1 MNPIPV
7 LSASEAAAWDAAART
22 QYRVPSRVLMET
34 AGRAVAQV
42 LVAELPHAVT
52 GGAGGAGGAGGGGG
66 GGVLIAAGAGNN
78 GGDGWVIARAL
89 HATGIPV
96 WVAGVDPKTD
106 DAIDNRALARLDG
119 VRELGRGEA
128 WPQTAVAVDALL
140 GTGAAGPAK
149 GDVLA
154 LAQRLVEYGAPILA
168 VDGPTGLDLTSG
180 EAHGPVHAR
189 LTVTFGGPRRGHLLA
204 REWCGKVVVVD
215 IGFPRPLPDAVWPV
229 LVTDAWAAE
238 RLPRLAP
245 TMHKGDR
252 GRVCVI
258 GGADGMSGAALHAAR
273 AALAAGA
280 GLVKLVAA
288 RETIVAAQANLP
300 DLLTVES
307 SFSEKLE
314 PAVAEAIDWADAVV
328 VGPGLGR
335 EPRDARKAFL
345 AAVLSRRSVPTVL
358 DADALH
364 LVTPES
370 LVPSPKALV
379 LTPHLGEFRA
389 LAGDALADEAA
400 NDRWSAAARAAAKL
414 KCTVLLKGVPTVIAD
429 LRGPEHVVASGNP
442 GLATGGSGDLLAGFI
457 GAFLAR
463 DITPAEA
470 AALGAHALGRA
481 AEQGA
486 RQWTARSLRPAD
498 VLAALPDVWRAWK
511 DVRPGRPPVLVE
523 LEAPE
528 TA

>member
-1 MNPIPV
+1 VNPIPV

-42 LVAELPHAVT
+42 LV
-52 GGAGGAGGAGGGGG
+52 GAISDASA
-66 GGVLIAAGAGNN
+66 GGVLVAAGAGNN

-89 HATGIPV
+89 HAVGIPV
-96 WVAGVDPKTD
+96 WVASVDPKTD
-106 DAIDNRALARLDG
+106 DAIDNRALARVDG
-119 VRELGRGEA
+119 VRELGREEA
-128 WPQTAVAVDALL
+128 WPKAAVAVDALL

-154 LAQRLVEYGAPILA
+154 LAERLAAYGAPILA

-180 EAHGPVHAR
+180 EAHGPVRAQ

-215 IGFPRPLPDAVWPV
+215 IGFPPPDSAWPV
-229 LVTDAWAAE
+229 LVTDKWAAE

-245 TMHKGDR
+245 QMHKGDR

-288 RETIVAAQANLP
+288 RETIAAAQASLP
-300 DLLTVES
+300 DVLTVES
-307 SFSEKLE
+307 ALGEAPEPQVLE
-314 PAVAEAIDWADAVV
+314 AVDWADAVV
-328 VGPGLGR
+328 LGPGLGR
-335 EPRDARKAFL
+335 EPRQARASFV
-345 AAVLSRRSVPTVL
+345 AAVVSRRPVPTVI

-364 LVTPES
+364 VFRAD
-370 LVPSPKALV
+370 VPTDSRALV
-379 LTPHLGEFRA
+379 CTPHLGEFRA
-389 LAGDALADEAA
+389 LVGDGLADEAA
-400 NDRWSAAARAAAKL
+400 NDRWSAAARAATKL

-429 LRGPEHVVASGNP
+429 LRGPEQVVASGNP

-463 DITPAEA
+463 GTAPAEA

-511 DVRPGRPPVLVE
+511 DVGPHRPPVLVE

-528 TA
+528 VL

>member
-1 MNPIPV
+1 VNPIPV
-7 LSASEAAAWDAAART
+7 LSASEAAAWDSQART
-22 QYRVPSRVLMET
+22 QYRIPSRVLMET

-42 LVAELPHAVT
+42 LVSEFRNVVS
-52 GGAGGAGGAGGGGG
+52 

-78 GGDGWVIARAL
+78 GGDGWVVARAL
-89 HATGIPV
+89 HAAGIPV
-96 WVAGVDPKTD
+96 WVVAVDPKTD

-119 VRELGRGEA
+119 VRELGREEA
-128 WPQTAVAVDALL
+128 WPQATVAVDSLL
-140 GTGAAGPAK
+140 GTGAVGPAK

-154 LAQRLVEYGAPILA
+154 LAQRLIEYGAPILA

-180 EAHGPVHAR
+180 EAHGPVRAQI
-189 LTVTFGGPRRGHLLA
+189 TVTFGGPRRGHLLA

-215 IGFPRPLPDAVWPV
+215 IGFPPPDAAWPV

-238 RLPRLAP
+238 LLPRLAP
-245 TMHKGDR
+245 QMHKGDR
-252 GRVCVI
+252 GRVCVV

-288 RETIVAAQANLP
+288 RETIAAAQASLP
-300 DLLTVES
+300 DVLTVES
-307 SFSEKLE
+307 TLGEDLD
-314 PAVAEAIDWADAVV
+314 PAAAEALEWADAVV
-328 VGPGLGR
+328 LGPGLGR
-335 EPRDARKAFL
+335 ETAREQFVAQ
-345 AAVLSRRSVPTVL
+345 VLSRRAVPTVI

-364 LVTPES
+364 YFKGQVNRP
-370 LVPSPKALV
+370 VV
-379 LTPHLGEFRA
+379 CTPHLGEFRA
-389 LAGDALADEAA
+389 LASDALADEAA

-414 KCTVLLKGVPTVIAD
+414 RCTVLLKGVPTVIAD

-463 DITPAEA
+463 GTAPAEA

-481 AEQGA
+481 AESGA

-511 DVRPGRPPVLVE
+511 EVRPVGPPILVE
-523 LEAPE
+523 LEAPDV
-528 TA
+528 A

>member
-7 LSASEAAAWDAAART
+7 LSAGEAAAWDSAART
-22 QYRVPSRVLMET
+22 QYRIPSRVLMET

-42 LVAELPHAVT
+42 LVAELPDALP
-52 GGAGGAGGAGGGGG
+52 
-66 GGVLIAAGAGNN
+66 GGVLVAAGAGNN
-78 GGDGWVIARAL
+78 GGDGWVLARAL
-89 HATGIPV
+89 HAAGVPV
-96 WVAGVDPKTD
+96 WVSALDPKTD

-119 VRELGRGEA
+119 VRELGREEA
-128 WPQTAVAVDALL
+128 WPQATVAVDALL

-154 LAQRLVEYGAPILA
+154 LAQRVTDYGAPILA
-168 VDGPTGLDLTSG
+168 IDGPTGLDLTSG
-180 EAHGPVHAR
+180 EAHGPIHAR
-189 LTVTFGGPRRGHLLA
+189 ITVTFGGPRRGHLLQ

-215 IGFPRPLPDAVWPV
+215 IGFPPADTAWPL
-229 LVTDAWAAE
+229 LVTDNWAAE

-245 TMHKGDR
+245 QMHKGDR
-252 GRVCVI
+252 GRVCIV

-288 RETIVAAQANLP
+288 RETIAAAQASLP

-307 SFSEKLE
+307 SLGEELE
-314 PAVAEAIDWADAVV
+314 PAVAEAVEWADAVV
-328 VGPGLGR
+328 LGPGIGR
-335 EPRDARKAFL
+335 EPRDARAHFVS
-345 AAVLSRRSVPTVL
+345 AVLSRRPVPTVI

-364 LVTPES
+364 VFRAD
-370 LVPSPKALV
+370 VPTGSRALV
-379 LTPHLGEFRA
+379 CTPHLGEFRA
-389 LAGDALADEAA
+389 LAGDAMADEAA

-463 DITPAEA
+463 GTAPAEA

-511 DVRPGRPPVLVE
+511 SLKPGTPPVLVE
-523 LEAPE
+523 LEAPDLW
-528 TA
+528 

>member
-1 MNPIPV
+1 MNPVPV
-7 LSASEAAAWDAAART
+7 LAASDAAAWDSLART

-34 AGRAVAQV
+34 AGRAAALV
-42 LVAELPHAVT
+42 LLAEFPAAT
-52 GGAGGAGGAGGGGG
+52 S
-66 GGVLIAAGAGNN
+66 GGVLVVAGAGNN
-78 GGDGWVIARAL
+78 GGDGWVLARAL
-89 HATGIPV
+89 HAAGIPV
-96 WVAGVDPKTD
+96 WVAAVDPKTD
-106 DAIDNRALARLDG
+106 DAIDNRALARVDG
-119 VRELGRGEA
+119 VRELSRDEA
-128 WPQTAVAVDALL
+128 WPQSAVAVDALL

-154 LAQRLVEYGAPILA
+154 LAERLAAYGAPILA
-168 VDGPTGLDLTSG
+168 MDGPTGLDLTSG
-180 EAHGPVHAR
+180 EAHGAIHAQV
-189 LTVTFGGPRRGHLLA
+189 TVTFGGPRRGHLLA

-215 IGFPRPLPDAVWPV
+215 IGFPPPDAAWPL
-229 LVTDAWAAE
+229 LVTDRWAAQ
-238 RLPRLAP
+238 RLPRLAVP
-245 TMHKGDR
+245 MHKGDR
-252 GRVCVI
+252 GRVCVV

-288 RETIVAAQANLP
+288 RETIAAAQASLP
-300 DLLTVES
+300 DVLTVES
-307 SFSEKLE
+307 ALGESLE
-314 PAVAEAIDWADAVV
+314 PAVIEAVEWADAVV
-328 VGPGLGR
+328 IGPGLGR
-335 EPRDARKAFL
+335 EPRDARTSFVAD
-345 AAVLSRRSVPTVL
+345 ALSRRPVPTVL
-358 DADALH
+358 DADALY
-364 LVTPES
+364 LITPES
-370 LVPSPKALV
+370 LAPKPRPLV

-429 LRGPEHVVASGNP
+429 LRGPAHVVASGNP

-463 DITPAEA
+463 GTAPAEA

-481 AEQGA
+481 AEHGA

-498 VLAALPDVWRAWK
+498 VLAALPDIWRAWR
-511 DVRPGRPPVLVE
+511 DVKPSRPPVLVE

-528 TA
+528 VA

>member
-7 LSASEAAAWDAAART
+7 LSASEAAAWDTAART

-34 AGRAVAQV
+34 AGRATVQV
-42 LVAELPHAVT
+42 LVAELPDAIT
-52 GGAGGAGGAGGGGG
+52 GG
-66 GGVLIAAGAGNN
+66 GGVLVAAGAGNN

-89 HATGIPV
+89 HAAGIPV
-96 WVAGVDPKTD
+96 WVAAVDPKTD

-119 VRELGRGEA
+119 VRELGREEA
-128 WPQTAVAVDALL
+128 WPKASVAVDALL

-149 GDVLA
+149 GEVLA
-154 LAQRLVEYGAPILA
+154 LAERLAAYGAPILA

-189 LTVTFGGPRRGHLLA
+189 ITVTFGGPRRGHLLA

-215 IGFPRPLPDAVWPV
+215 IGFPPPDTAWPL
-229 LVTDAWAAE
+229 LVTDTWAAA

-245 TMHKGDR
+245 QMHKGDR
-252 GRVCVI
+252 GRVCVV

-288 RETIVAAQANLP
+288 RETIAAAQASLP
-300 DLLTVES
+300 DVLTVES
-307 SFSEKLE
+307 ALGETLE
-314 PAVAEAIDWADAVV
+314 AGVAEAIDWADAVV
-328 VGPGLGR
+328 LGPGLGR
-335 EPRDARKAFL
+335 VDVREQFVAQVLARKP
-345 AAVLSRRSVPTVL
+345 VPTVL

-364 LVTPES
+364 YLRGYVPTGGGNRS
-370 LVPSPKALV
+370 LVC
-379 LTPHLGEFRA
+379 TPHLGEFRA

-400 NDRWSAAARAAAKL
+400 NDRWSAAARAATKL

-463 DITPAEA
+463 GTAPAEA
-470 AALGAHALGRA
+470 ATLGAHALGRA

-486 RQWTARSLRPAD
+486 QQWTARSLRPAD
-498 VLAALPDVWRAWK
+498 VLAALPDVWRAWR
-511 DVRPGRPPVLVE
+511 DVKPARPPVLAE
-523 LEAPE
+523 LEAPDVL
-528 TA
+528 

>member
-22 QYRVPSRVLMET
+22 QYRVPSRVLMEA
-34 AGRAVAQV
+34 AGRAIVQV
-42 LVAELPHAVT
+42 LVAEMSEAST
-52 GGAGGAGGAGGGGG
+52 
-66 GGVLIAAGAGNN
+66 GGVLVAAGGGNN

-89 HATGIPV
+89 HAVGIPV
-96 WVAGVDPKTD
+96 WVSAVDPKTD

-119 VRELGRGEA
+119 VRELGREEA
-128 WPQTAVAVDALL
+128 WPKAAVAVDALL

-180 EAHGPVHAR
+180 EAHGPVRAQ

-215 IGFPRPLPDAVWPV
+215 IGFPPPDGAWPL
-229 LVTDAWAAE
+229 LITDRWAAE

-245 TMHKGDR
+245 QMHKGDR

-288 RETIVAAQANLP
+288 RETIAAAQASLP

-307 SFSEKLE
+307 SLLDQLE
-314 PAVAEAIDWADAVV
+314 SAAVEALEWADALVL
-328 VGPGLGR
+328 GPGLGR
-335 EPRDARKAFL
+335 EPRESRKSFV
-345 AAVLSRRSVPTVL
+345 AAVLSRRLVPTVV

-364 LVTPES
+364 LLSDANLTPGTRH
-370 LVPSPKALV
+370 LV

-400 NDRWSAAARAAAKL
+400 NDRWSAAARAATKL

-463 DITPAEA
+463 GTAPAEA

-511 DVRPGRPPVLVE
+511 DVRPARPPVLVE

-528 TA
+528 VL

>member
-1 MNPIPV
+1 VNPIPV

-22 QYRVPSRVLMET
+22 QYRIPSRVLMET
-34 AGRAVAQV
+34 AGRAIVQV
-42 LVAELPHAVT
+42 LVTELPDAMT
-52 GGAGGAGGAGGGGG
+52 
-66 GGVLIAAGAGNN
+66 GGVLVAAGAGNN

-89 HATGIPV
+89 HTAGIPV
-96 WVAGVDPKTD
+96 CVASVDPKTD
-106 DAIDNRALARLDG
+106 DAIDNRALARIDG
-119 VRELGRGEA
+119 VHELGREEA
-128 WPQTAVAVDALL
+128 WPQAAVAVDALL

-154 LAQRLVEYGAPILA
+154 LAQRLADYGAPILA

-180 EAHGPVHAR
+180 EAHGPVHAQ

-215 IGFPRPLPDAVWPV
+215 IGFPGPDAAWPV
-229 LVTDAWAAE
+229 LVTDAWAAV
-238 RLPRLAP
+238 RLPRLASQ
-245 TMHKGDR
+245 MHKGDR

-258 GGADGMSGAALHAAR
+258 GGATGMSGAALHAAR

-288 RETIVAAQANLP
+288 RDTITAAQASLP

-307 SFSEKLE
+307 ALGEQLE
-314 PAVAEAIDWADAVV
+314 PGVVEALEWADALVL
-328 VGPGLGR
+328 GPGLGR
-335 EPRDARKAFL
+335 EPRDARAQFVRQVL
-345 AAVLSRRSVPTVL
+345 AQRPVPTVL

-364 LVTPES
+364 LYRAD
-370 LVPSPKALV
+370 VPTGSRALV
-379 LTPHLGEFRA
+379 CTPHLGEFRA
-389 LAGDALADEAA
+389 LAGDALADEVA

-429 LRGPEHVVASGNP
+429 LRGPAHVVASGNP

-463 DITPAEA
+463 GTAAAEA

-481 AEQGA
+481 AERGA

-498 VLAALPDVWRAWK
+498 VLAALPDVWRDWK
-511 DVRPGRPPVLVE
+511 DVPPAGPPVLVN

-528 TA
+528 VA

>member
-1 MNPIPV
+1 MSPVPV
-7 LSASEAAAWDAAART
+7 LSATEAAAWDAAART
-22 QYRVPSRVLMET
+22 QYRIPSRVLMES
-34 AGRAVAQV
+34 AGRAIVQV
-42 LVAELPHAVT
+42 LAAEMPDAVS
-52 GGAGGAGGAGGGGG
+52 
-66 GGVLIAAGAGNN
+66 GGVLVAAGAGNN
-78 GGDGWVIARAL
+78 GGDGWVVARAL
-89 HATGIPV
+89 HAAGIPV
-96 WVAGVDPKTD
+96 WVASVAPKTD
-106 DAIDNRALARLDG
+106 DAIDNRALARVDG
-119 VRELGRGEA
+119 VRELGREEA
-128 WPQTAVAVDALL
+128 WPQAALAVDALL

-154 LAQRLVEYGAPILA
+154 LAQRLVDYGAPILA

-180 EAHGPVHAR
+180 EAHGPIRAR

-204 REWCGKVVVVD
+204 REWCGRLVVVD
-215 IGFPRPLPDAVWPV
+215 IGFPPPDSAWPA

-245 TMHKGDR
+245 PMHKGDR

-258 GGADGMSGAALHAAR
+258 GGANGMSGAALHAAR
-273 AALAAGA
+273 GALAAGA

-288 RETIVAAQANLP
+288 RETIAAAQASLP

-307 SFSEKLE
+307 TLGETIE
-314 PAVAEAIDWADAVV
+314 PEAIEAAEWADAVV
-328 VGPGLGR
+328 LGPGLGR
-335 EPRDARKAFL
+335 ETARENFVAG
-345 AAVLSRRSVPTVL
+345 VLGCRAVPTVI

-364 LVTPES
+364 YFRGGANRPV
-370 LVPSPKALV
+370 VC
-379 LTPHLGEFRA
+379 TPHLGEFRV
-389 LAGDALADEAA
+389 LAGDGLADEAA

-429 LRGPEHVVASGNP
+429 LRGPEQVVASGNP

-463 DITPAEA
+463 GTAPADA

-498 VLAALPDVWRAWK
+498 VLAALPEVWRAWQSATP
-511 DVRPGRPPVLVE
+511 RRPPVLAD
-523 LEAPE
+523 LDAPDLL
-528 TA
+528 

>member
-42 LVAELPHAVT
+42 LVGEMSDAT
-52 GGAGGAGGAGGGGG
+52 T
-66 GGVLIAAGAGNN
+66 GGVLVAAGAGNN

-89 HATGIPV
+89 HAVGIPV
-96 WVAGVDPKTD
+96 WVASVDPKTD

-119 VRELGRGEA
+119 VRELGREET
-128 WPQTAVAVDALL
+128 WPKAAVAVDALL
-140 GTGAAGPAK
+140 GTGATGPAK

-154 LAQRLVEYGAPILA
+154 LAQRLAAYGAPILA

-180 EAHGPVHAR
+180 EAHGPVRAQ

-215 IGFPRPLPDAVWPV
+215 IGFPPPDSASPV
-229 LVTDAWAAE
+229 LVTDRWAAE

-245 TMHKGDR
+245 QMHKGDR
-252 GRVCVI
+252 GRVCVV

-288 RETIVAAQANLP
+288 RETIAAAQASLP
-300 DLLTVES
+300 DVLTVES
-307 SFSEKLE
+307 ALGETPEPQVLE
-314 PAVAEAIDWADAVV
+314 AVDWADAVV
-328 VGPGLGR
+328 LGPGLGR
-335 EPRDARKAFL
+335 EPREARANFV
-345 AAVLSRRSVPTVL
+345 AAVLARRAVPTVV

-364 LVTPES
+364 YLHQ
-370 LVPSPKALV
+370 PSPPSTNLHQRALV
-379 LTPHLGEFRA
+379 CTPHLGEFRA
-389 LAGDALADEAA
+389 LVGDGLADEAA

-429 LRGPEHVVASGNP
+429 LRGPERVVASGNP

-463 DITPAEA
+463 GTAPDEA

-511 DVRPGRPPVLVE
+511 DVAPARPPVLVE

-528 TA
+528 VL

>member
-34 AGRAVAQV
+34 AGRAIVQV
-42 LVAELPHAVT
+42 LVAELSDA
-52 GGAGGAGGAGGGGG
+52 AS
-66 GGVLIAAGAGNN
+66 GGVLVAAGAGNN

-89 HATGIPV
+89 HAAGVPV
-96 WVAGVDPKTD
+96 WVASVDPKTD

-119 VRELGRGEA
+119 VRELGRAEG
-128 WPQTAVAVDALL
+128 WPKAAVAVDALL

-154 LAQRLVEYGAPILA
+154 LAQRLVDYGAPIVA

-180 EAHGPVHAR
+180 EAHGPVHAK
-189 LTVTFGGPRRGHLLA
+189 LTVTFGAPRRGHLLA

-215 IGFPRPLPDAVWPV
+215 IGFPPPDSAWPL
-229 LVTDAWAAE
+229 LVTDRWAAE

-245 TMHKGDR
+245 QMHKGDR
-252 GRVCVI
+252 GRVCIV
-258 GGADGMSGAALHAAR
+258 GGSNGMTGAALHAAR

-288 RETIVAAQANLP
+288 RETIAAAQASLP
-300 DLLTVES
+300 DVLTVES
-307 SFSEKLE
+307 ALGETLE
-314 PAVAEAIDWADAVV
+314 PAVAEALEWADALVI
-328 VGPGLGR
+328 GPGLGR
-335 EPRDARKAFL
+335 EPRSTRASFV
-345 AAVLSRRSVPTVL
+345 AAVLARRAIPTVV

-364 LVTPES
+364 VFRADGPTGS
-370 LVPSPKALV
+370 RALV
-379 LTPHLGEFRA
+379 CTPHVGEFRA
-389 LAGDALADEAA
+389 LAGDTLADEAA

-429 LRGPEHVVASGNP
+429 LRGPERVVASGNP

-463 DITPAEA
+463 GTGPAEA

-481 AEQGA
+481 AELGA

-498 VLAALPDVWRAWK
+498 VLAALPDVWRAWR

-523 LEAPE
+523 LEAPDV
-528 TA
+528 